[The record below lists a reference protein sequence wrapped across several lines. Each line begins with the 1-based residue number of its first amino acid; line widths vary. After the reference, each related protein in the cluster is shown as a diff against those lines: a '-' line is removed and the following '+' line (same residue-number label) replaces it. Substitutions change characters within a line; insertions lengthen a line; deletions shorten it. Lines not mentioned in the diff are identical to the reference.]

1 MISIFTGY
9 FFIEYRCKNL
19 FFVYVCRHN
28 FCIILNLM
36 NDEIIKKFGI
46 EKYNQKLFLNIPA
59 GISDFDGMSFCTT
72 QNEEKY
78 DLIFAFVFSLNEFVD
93 LLKSVIDNHLL
104 NPGGVIYFAYP
115 KKGNKQYK
123 EYIGR
128 DDFFEVVNMDDGGY
142 INESPIKFNKMAALN
157 DVFTVVGLKH
167 EPTRKKSTQPS
178 QCVMDYVER
187 VPEIRK
193 YFENKNDVL
202 TLFDQL
208 TPGYQRNWARYVFS
222 VKNPVITDKRFAEM
236 EHILK
241 QGFKSLDLYRRC
253 KK

>member
-1 MISIFTGY
+1 
-9 FFIEYRCKNL
+9 
-19 FFVYVCRHN
+19 
-28 FCIILNLM
+28 M
-36 NDEIIKKFGI
+36 NNEIIKKFGI
-46 EKYNQKLFLNIPA
+46 EKYSQKLFLNIPA

-72 QNEEKY
+72 LNDDKY
-78 DLIFAFVFSLNEFVD
+78 DLIFAFIFSLKEFSD
-93 LLKSVIDNHLL
+93 LLKTMIDNQLL

-128 DDFFEVVNMDDGGY
+128 DDFFKVVNMDDDAY
-142 INESPIKFNKMAALN
+142 INESHIKFNKMAALN
-157 DVFTVVGLKH
+157 DIFTVVGLKH
-167 EPTRKKSTQPS
+167 EPTRKKSTQLS
-178 QCVMDYVER
+178 QCVIDYVER
-187 VPEIRK
+187 IPDIRK
-193 YFENKNDVL
+193 HFEKNNEVFA
-202 TLFDQL
+202 LFDQL
-208 TPGYQRNWARYVFS
+208 TPGYQRDWARYVFS

>member
-1 MISIFTGY
+1 
-9 FFIEYRCKNL
+9 
-19 FFVYVCRHN
+19 
-28 FCIILNLM
+28 M
-36 NDEIIKKFGI
+36 NNEIIKKFGI
-46 EKYNQKLFLNIPA
+46 EKYSQKLFLNIPA

-72 QNEEKY
+72 LNDDKY
-78 DLIFAFVFSLNEFVD
+78 DLIFAFIFSLKEFSD
-93 LLKSVIDNHLL
+93 LLKTMIDNQLL

-128 DDFFEVVNMDDGGY
+128 DDFFKVVNMDDDAY
-142 INESPIKFNKMAALN
+142 INESHIKFNKMAALN
-157 DVFTVVGLKH
+157 DIFTVVGLKH
-167 EPTRKKSTQPS
+167 ELTRKKSTQLS
-178 QCVMDYVER
+178 QCVIDYVER
-187 VPEIRK
+187 IPDIRK
-193 YFENKNDVL
+193 HFEKNNEVL
-202 TLFDQL
+202 ALFDQL
-208 TPGYQRNWARYVFS
+208 TPGYQRDWTRYVFS